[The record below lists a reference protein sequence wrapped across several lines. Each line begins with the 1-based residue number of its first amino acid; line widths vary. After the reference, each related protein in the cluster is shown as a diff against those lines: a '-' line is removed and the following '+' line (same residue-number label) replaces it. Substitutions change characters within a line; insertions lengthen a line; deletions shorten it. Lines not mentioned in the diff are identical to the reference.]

1 MAIKMSSDIGA
12 PLTVMAVNV
21 VGRSVFPAYHDW
33 LVYAMSVAGY
43 LGAWMGWGG
52 DFMKNIGVASL
63 PLTAEKI
70 YDRVAGTITPPV
82 TKRLGMKSIARYPA
96 PARDEQFAGVR
107 LV

>member
-1 MAIKMSSDIGA
+1 MAIRMASDVGA
-12 PLTVMAVNV
+12 PLTVMAVTV

-33 LVYAMSVAGY
+33 LVYAMSAAGY
-43 LGAWMGWGG
+43 IGAWMGWGG

-70 YDRVAGTITPPV
+70 YDRVAGAAPV
-82 TKRLGMKSIARYPA
+82 SKQLAMRSVSRYPA
-96 PARDEQFAGVR
+96 PATKTPYEGVR